1 VCVFDHCQ
9 LGRIGLLCLV
19 QVNST
24 SGQLE
29 LREGDYLMKTKGEAF
44 AGLSV
49 ALVTPFSGGDVDYG
63 KFREQ
68 IEFQIAAGTDCLVP
82 VGTTGESPTLSHE
95 EQDRVIAFVVETVAG
110 RAKVMPGTGS
120 NSTAEALRL
129 TKFAEKAG
137 ADAALQVAPYYNKP
151 TQQGFYE
158 HFKRLAEETGLPQC
172 IYNIP
177 GRTAKNIEPETII
190 RLAELENIALVK
202 EATGSLD
209 QASQIITSTNL
220 TVLSGDD
227 SLTLPLMAIGGRG
240 VISVVG
246 NIVPMEMRSL
256 IAAMNKGDLAEAQRW
271 HRKLFPLCRDMLGL
285 ATNPIPIKAAMK
297 LLGRDPGELR
307 LPMTPLEDAGMT
319 RLKKSLSD
327 YGLL

>member
-1 VCVFDHCQ
+1 
-9 LGRIGLLCLV
+9 
-19 QVNST
+19 
-24 SGQLE
+24 
-29 LREGDYLMKTKGEAF
+29 MKTKGEAF

-49 ALVTPFSGGDVDYG
+49 AMVTPFTNGDVDY
-63 KFREQ
+63 KIFRDQ
-68 IEFQIAAGTDCLVP
+68 IEFQIAASTKCLVP
-82 VGTTGESPTLSHE
+82 VGTTGESPTLSHD
-95 EQDRVIAFVVETVAG
+95 EQDRVVAFVVETVAG

-129 TKFAEKAG
+129 TRFAEKVG

-177 GRTAKNIEPETII
+177 GRTGKNIEPETII
-190 RLAELENIALVK
+190 RLAELENVTMVK

-209 QASQIITSTNL
+209 QASQITSSTNL

-227 SLTLPLMAIGGRG
+227 SLTLPLMAVGGRG

-246 NIVPMEMRSL
+246 NIVPQDMIAL
-256 IAAMNKGDLAEAQRW
+256 TAAMDRGDLAEALRW

-285 ATNPIPIKAAMK
+285 STNPIPIKAAMK

-307 LPMTPLEDAGMT
+307 LPMTPLEDTGMT
-319 RLKKSLSD
+319 RLKKSLAD

>member
-1 VCVFDHCQ
+1 MLDPL
-9 LGRIGLLCLV
+9 LGGNR
-19 QVNST
+19 
-24 SGQLE
+24 
-29 LREGDYLMKTKGEAF
+29 LMKTKGEAF

-49 ALVTPFSGGDVDYG
+49 ALVTPFKGGDIDFDT
-63 KFREQ
+63 FRQQ
-68 IEFQIAAGTDCLVP
+68 IEFQIAAGTNCVCP
-82 VGTTGESPTLSHE
+82 VGTTGESPTLSHD

-110 RAKVMPGTGS
+110 RIKVMPGTGS

-129 TKFAEKAG
+129 TKFAEKVG

-158 HFKRLAEETGLPQC
+158 HFKRLAEETSLPQC

-209 QASQIITSTNL
+209 QASQITTATNL

-227 SLTLPLMAIGGRG
+227 SLTLPLMAVGGRG

-246 NIVPMEMRSL
+246 NIVPKDM
-256 IAAMNKGDLAEAQRW
+256 IALTKAMDRGDLAEAQRW
-271 HRKLFPLCRDMLGL
+271 HRKLFPLCRDMLSL
-285 ATNPIPIKAAMK
+285 STNPIPIKAAMK
-297 LLGRDPGELR
+297 MLGRDPGELR
-307 LPMTPLEDAGMT
+307 LPMTALEDSGMS
-319 RLKKSLSD
+319 RLKKTLVD